1 MNILR
6 LVVEEK
12 ERKKRAATNPNF
24 AKLQDEAASKDKGD
38 CPIHFPKD
46 ELIATLSAEQFQVT
60 QQGKTERP
68 FSGKFVHMKEDGI
81 YTCIV
86 CDNPLFKSD
95 QKFDTMCGWP
105 SFSDV
110 IAHGKVTVKRDTS
123 HGARR
128 IEVSCSQCGAHLGH
142 VFDDGPRPTKLRYC
156 INSASLD
163 FKKHTT
169 V

>member
-60 QQGKTERP
+60 QQGKTERWE
-68 FSGKFVHMKEDGI
+68 FLKFTPG
-81 YTCIV
+81 
-86 CDNPLFKSD
+86 PL
-95 QKFDTMCGWP
+95 
-105 SFSDV
+105 
-110 IAHGKVTVKRDTS
+110 
-123 HGARR
+123 
-128 IEVSCSQCGAHLGH
+128 IEFQL
-142 VFDDGPRPTKLRYC
+142 F
-156 INSASLD
+156 
-163 FKKHTT
+163 
-169 V
+169 